1 MAQEPTQPGTSTEDT
16 SSSTLRRT
24 RRPTRRSFNTSTTSS
39 VSGQNATMRR
49 TSSVSDIPIPITY
62 TPTTHRIS
70 KAKKG
75 KRVHACEFPGCN
87 KVFTRAEHRRRHELN
102 HNPEAS
108 FPCSHEGCRKAFH
121 RPDLLARHMERHQLD
136 VPTDEH
142 ASRRWRQASVTSDP
156 PNVVIPALVDA
167 STGSFPATSAPSS
180 SSMSINSIVVRPDL
194 AGDFSLP
201 WNGTEMPL
209 PPRAHTFP
217 GYMGDAPT
225 DDSPLYSSPET
236 CASPLSDVPSF
247 QLPTYPT
254 PRPSAPTSLMEQY
267 PKSSVFNMDL
277 TGSPLPIPSTLRD
290 WDPLETNM
298 PAPNVIPIS
307 LDADIL
313 QLQSTSTLQ
322 CQYPSLT
329 WMGMSGGFPCDDNL
343 LLPPPE
349 SFQGTTGW
357 RSWTL

>member
-1 MAQEPTQPGTSTEDT
+1 
-16 SSSTLRRT
+16 
-24 RRPTRRSFNTSTTSS
+24 
-39 VSGQNATMRR
+39 MRR

-108 FPCSHEGCRKAFH
+108 FPCTYEGCRKAFH
-121 RPDLLARHMERHQLD
+121 RPDLLARHMERHELD
-136 VPTDEH
+136 AQTDEN
-142 ASRRWRQASVTSDP
+142 AAQRCWRQTSVTSDP
-156 PNVVIPALVDA
+156 PNVVTPVAVDA
-167 STGSFPATSAPSS
+167 NTGSFPATSAQS
-180 SSMSINSIVVRPDL
+180 SSMSINSIVATPGVHPDL
-194 AGDFSLP
+194 AGDYSLP

-209 PPRAHTFP
+209 HPRTHMFP
-217 GYMGDAPT
+217 GYIRDST

-236 CASPLSDVPSF
+236 CASPSSDVPSF

-254 PRPSAPTSLMEQY
+254 PRPSVSSAPASVMEQY
-267 PKSSVFNMDL
+267 PKNAFNTDL
-277 TGSPLPIPSTLRD
+277 TGSPLQIHSTTRD
-290 WDPLETNM
+290 WDPLEANV

-307 LDADIL
+307 LDGDVL
-313 QLQSTSTLQ
+313 QSTLQ
-322 CQYPSLT
+322 CQYPSPT
-329 WMGMSGGFPCDDNL
+329 WMGMSGFPYDENL
-343 LLPPPE
+343 IPPPE

-357 RSWTL
+357 KSWTP